1 MYDTCARPLSPR
13 IDVATLTPA
22 QRDGVA
28 RAVCGDEWGQMAPV
42 GVLEGVQLFAHPSC
56 IAGGITEDAILVIGD
71 VSSPE
76 ALDETTAF
84 ASDVADRLRIPARI
98 AVGMDYDVRQYEGAV
113 VLDNYL
119 GSIASVVLAMEAR
132 QADMLCMDLQELFT
146 YPIDDT
152 CGHCL
157 EDGAKPHLVG
167 DTWTTSVCL
176 DCVAVTRAG
185 TAMSAPLVA

>member
-1 MYDTCARPLSPR
+1 MVAYPISPR

-28 RAVCGDEWGQMAPV
+28 CAVCGDEQGQMIPV
-42 GVLEGVQLFAHPSC
+42 GALDGVQLFAHPSC
-56 IAGGITEDAILVIGD
+56 IAGGITEDCILVIGD
-71 VSSPE
+71 VSTPE

-98 AVGMDYDVRQYEGAV
+98 AFGIGYDVRQYEGAV
-113 VLDNYL
+113 ILDSYL
-119 GSIASVVLAMEAR
+119 GSVASAVLATEAMEA
-132 QADMLCMDLQELFT
+132 DMMAMTVKELFT

-157 EDGAKPHLVG
+157 EDGAKPYLVG
-167 DTWTTSVCL
+167 DTWTTSVCD
-176 DCVAVTRAG
+176 DCVAVTLAG
-185 TAMSAPLVA
+185 TVQGATLAA